1 MKLNQRIFNYAEE
14 DKLIERQELNDGKSI
29 EIYNL
34 DDYQD
39 IYTEFTNKGKFAVWS
54 CVDNQNYRLYIE
66 SGYYKKLAPLY
77 KQNIN
82 QVWLDFWDEC
92 EKGVLKFK
100 NIIMPIMLVLIL
112 AFFFGGAIL
121 IKNQTI
127 QLIVAL
133 AVAFVFIVVVLFFRR
148 KVNKRIEAANSVS
161 VKKIKDILGEKRF
174 NKLLEDQRSY
184 IDEFFKYDENTEEA
198 SIDENVDNNVNTL
211 DDEVKEIED
220 NSSEE
225 TNEVIDVEANETD
238 LTQENNNDAE

>member
-1 MKLNQRIFNYAEE
+1 
-14 DKLIERQELNDGKSI
+14 
-29 EIYNL
+29 
-34 DDYQD
+34 
-39 IYTEFTNKGKFAVWS
+39 
-54 CVDNQNYRLYIE
+54 
-66 SGYYKKLAPLY
+66 
-77 KQNIN
+77 
-82 QVWLDFWDEC
+82 
-92 EKGVLKFK
+92 
-100 NIIMPIMLVLIL
+100 MLVLIL

-198 SIDENVDNNVNTL
+198 SIDENVDNNANTL
-211 DDEVKEIED
+211 DDELKEIED